1 MTAEAVSPELSLV
14 CPRPEHKGSIVVR
27 FGTRT
32 STDRTVAYQRYR
44 CAPAHPA
51 AAAAS
56 DERYALH
63 TFQLPLRGGVPEQVP
78 YVAPPSCPTHP
89 DGHVV
94 RNGFASPP
102 PGRKPKSPTRRAHPA
117 VPRQRYRCTP
127 PSGTAHSF
135 FPKLPRQAVGAG
147 EYCEHC
153 EEPRCVHR
161 GETVVARGH
170 RYTTVVV
177 AQALAELGAGATYAR
192 TSLLAFQRTQ
202 PERLHELLTP
212 LTLKEQTK
220 ARKNAWRLAADWCEA
235 FSPVLWE
242 PWAEARLSDML
253 AIAELKPKERPVRVA
268 IIDDIP
274 VFAKSVGAAKP
285 LQRFSVL
292 ALSEV
297 LVDPGRRT
305 RDTRLR
311 LLRAYPRH
319 DEKAYLLLLNEL
331 GYVPDVVIA
340 DGGKG
345 IGGALRT
352 MQRRHGADFQQML
365 SAYHVRKQLRRLF
378 ATLERKHPGGFSPGD
393 LDDDLETWKFC
404 HSEAAWQQW
413 WSRFEQRATAQGIPY
428 TTWQTDWVRDYKP
441 LVDAQ
446 MPMLDEIKV
455 LPRTTGALEAT
466 LFNTIKPAILGRART
481 FGNLVRTNRLM
492 DLMVLHADGQLAST
506 AAVARALRRD
516 VETTDG
522 YGPPV
527 RAITDP
533 RMYRSLL
540 DASQLDHLVRD
551 AGL

>member
-1 MTAEAVSPELSLV
+1 MPIEAASPAQSLV
-14 CPRPEHKGSIVVR
+14 CPRPEHKGSVVVR
-27 FGTRT
+27 FGTRP
-32 STDRTVAYQRYR
+32 SKDRTVAYQRFR

-51 AAAAS
+51 TAAAS
-56 DERYALH
+56 DERYAPH
-63 TFQLPLRGGVPEQVP
+63 VFQLPLRGGVPEQVP
-78 YVAPPSCPTHP
+78 YVAPPACPTHP
-89 DGHVV
+89 DGQIV

-102 PGRKPKSPTRRAHPA
+102 PKRKPQNPTRRVHPV

-127 PSGTAHSF
+127 PSGKPHSF

-161 GETVVARGH
+161 GETIVARGH

-177 AQALAELGAGATYAR
+177 AQALAELGAGASYAR

-202 PERLHELLTP
+202 PGLLMP
-212 LTLKEQTK
+212 LSVQAQTR
-220 ARKNAWRLAADWCEA
+220 AGKNAWRLAADWCEL

-242 PWAEARLSDML
+242 PWAQARL
-253 AIAELKPKERPVRVA
+253 AEMEVVAERKPKERPVRVV

-274 VFAKSVGAAKP
+274 VFAKAVGAAKP

-297 LVDPGRRT
+297 LVTRGAGRSI
-305 RDTRLR
+305 TRLR

-319 DEKAYLLLLNEL
+319 DEKAYRLLLNEL
-331 GYVPDVVIA
+331 GYVPDIVIA
-340 DGGKG
+340 DGGNG
-345 IGGALRT
+345 IRGALRT
-352 MQRRHGADFQQML
+352 MQRRDGAAFQQML

-404 HSEAAWQQW
+404 ASEAAWQRW
-413 WSRFEQRATAQGIPY
+413 WSRFEQRATGQGLPY
-428 TTWQTDWVRDYKP
+428 TTWQTGWVRDYKP

-446 MPMLDEIKV
+446 MPMLDEIGV

-466 LFNTIKPAILGRART
+466 LFNTIKPAILGRSRT
-481 FGNLVRTNRLM
+481 FGNLVRTNRLL
-492 DLMVLHADGQLAST
+492 DLMVLHANGQLAST

-540 DASQLDHLVRD
+540 DAGQLDHLVKD